1 MTDAVLHDA
10 HVLVIGGTG
19 TIGGAI
25 VGHAASAG
33 ARVTLTSRDGA
44 RAEEAASGYD
54 EGVGG
59 PVTGV
64 AFDVTDHAAV
74 EGLVAH
80 GPFDH
85 VVITA
90 ADNSFK
96 GLSEITAEELD
107 AIIATKL
114 TGIMW
119 TARHLRSHVDDRGSM
134 LFISGMLSR
143 RPTMAAPLAAV
154 NAAVEAL
161 AVGLAHEWS
170 PLRVNAVS
178 PGGLGQTGAG
188 GHAGAPGDVAAL
200 VTSVLANR
208 WINGTVLDI
217 HGG

>member
-1 MTDAVLHDA
+1 MTATLLADT

-25 VGHAASAG
+25 AGHAASAG
-33 ARVTLTSRDGA
+33 ARVTLTSRNGDAATAAAAAYDG
-44 RAEEAASGYD
+44 D
-54 EGVGG
+54 
-59 PVTGV
+59 VTGV
-64 AFDVTDHAAV
+64 AFDVTDHGTVA
-74 EGLVAH
+74 GLLEH

-85 VVITA
+85 AVITA

-107 AIIATKL
+107 GIIATKL

-119 TARHLRSHVDDRGSM
+119 TARHLRSHMDDRGSM
-134 LFISGMLSR
+134 VFISGMLSR
-143 RPTMAAPLAAV
+143 RPTSAAPLAAI
-154 NAAVEAL
+154 NAAVETL
-161 AVGLAHEWS
+161 AIGLAHEWS
-170 PLRVNAVS
+170 PLRVNCIS
-178 PGGLGQTGAG
+178 PGALGSTGAG

-200 VTSVLANR
+200 VTATLANR

>member
-1 MTDAVLHDA
+1 MTDAVLSDT

-19 TIGGAI
+19 RMGRAI
-25 VGHAASAG
+25 TGHAVSAG
-33 ARVTLTSRDGA
+33 ARVTLTSRN
-44 RAEEAASGYD
+44 AESAAAAANEYD
-54 EGVGG
+54 G
-59 PVTGV
+59 PVDGI
-64 AFDVTDHAAV
+64 AFDVTDHATVPA
-74 EGLVAH
+74 LQAA

-85 VVITA
+85 AVITA

-107 AIIATKL
+107 GIIATKL

-119 TARHLRSHVDDRGSM
+119 TARHLRPLLDDRGSL

-143 RPTMAAPLAAV
+143 RPSTAAPLAAV
-154 NAAVEAL
+154 NAAVETL

-170 PLRVNAVS
+170 PLRVNCIS
-178 PGGLGQTGAG
+178 PGALGDEGAG
-188 GHAGAPGDVAAL
+188 GHAGSPGDVAAL
-200 VTSVLANR
+200 VTATFANR

>member
-1 MTDAVLHDA
+1 MTDTVLAGA

-25 VGHAASAG
+25 AGHASSAG
-33 ARVTLTSRDGA
+33 ARVTITSRDA
-44 RAEEAASGYD
+44 DRATAAAAAFDG
-54 EGVGG
+54 E
-59 PVTGV
+59 V
-64 AFDVTDHAAV
+64 AGLGFDVTDHATV
-74 EGLVAH
+74 PGLLDA

-85 VVITA
+85 AVITA

-119 TARHLRSHVDDRGSM
+119 TARHLRPHMDDRGSM
-134 LFISGMLSR
+134 VFISGMLSR
-143 RPTMAAPLAAV
+143 RPTAAAPLAAV

-170 PLRVNAVS
+170 PLRVNAIS
-178 PGGLGQTGAG
+178 PGALGQEGAG

-200 VTSVLANR
+200 VTATLANR